1 MAGSSRLL
9 FTDNFA
15 RNLDGI
21 ESFLSVEGRAVFQRL
36 LDRLFDDICPQLA
49 RFPKSGRLCLEHEI
63 GSTEARDLVER
74 LKDKLRA
81 GDELREF
88 VVDAFIVLYLI
99 RGNRVYF
106 LAIKHHRQLSYDLL
120 RFWS

>member
-1 MAGSSRLL
+1 MAGKASLL

-15 RNLDGI
+15 RNLDTI
-21 ESFLSVEGRAVFQRL
+21 ASFLSVEGRAAFQRL
-36 LDRLFDDICPQLA
+36 LDRLFEDICPQLA
-49 RFPKSGRLCLEHEI
+49 RFPKSGRLFLEHQV
-63 GSTEARDLVER
+63 GSTEAQALFVTLQE
-74 LKDKLRA
+74 KLRA

-88 VVDAFIVLYLI
+88 VVDAFLVLYLI
-99 RGNRVYF
+99 RGNRIYF

>member
-1 MAGSSRLL
+1 MAGSARLL

-15 RNLDGI
+15 RNLDAI
-21 ESFLSVEGRAVFQRL
+21 ESFFSVEGRAAFKKL

-49 RFPKSGRLCLEHEI
+49 RFSKSGRLFLEHRV
-63 GSTEARDLVER
+63 GSNEAKALVEQ
-74 LKDKLRA
+74 LQENLRT

-88 VVDAFIVLYLI
+88 VVDAFVMLYLI
-99 RGNRVYF
+99 RRNRIYF

-120 RFWS
+120 RFWP

>member
-15 RNLDGI
+15 RNLDAV
-21 ESFLSVEGRAVFQRL
+21 ESFLSVEGRPLFQRL
-36 LDRLFDDICPQLA
+36 LDRLFDDVCPQLA
-49 RFPKSGRLCLEHEI
+49 RFPKSGRLFLEHQI
-63 GSTEARDLVER
+63 GSTEARDLIER
-74 LKDKLRA
+74 LKYKLRI

>member
-1 MAGSSRLL
+1 
-9 FTDNFA
+9 
-15 RNLDGI
+15 
-21 ESFLSVEGRAVFQRL
+21 
-36 LDRLFDDICPQLA
+36 
-49 RFPKSGRLCLEHEI
+49 LEHEI

>member
-49 RFPKSGRLCLEHEI
+49 RFPKSGRLFLEHEI

>member
-49 RFPKSGRLCLEHEI
+49 RFPKSGRLFLEHEI

-81 GDELREF
+81 CDELREF

>member
-15 RNLDGI
+15 RNLEGI

-49 RFPKSGRLCLEHEI
+49 RFPKSGRLFLEHEI

-74 LKDKLRA
+74 L
-81 GDELREF
+81 
-88 VVDAFIVLYLI
+88 
-99 RGNRVYF
+99 
-106 LAIKHHRQLSYDLL
+106 
-120 RFWS
+120 

>member
-49 RFPKSGRLCLEHEI
+49 RFPKSGRLFLGHEI

>member
-1 MAGSSRLL
+1 MAGRSRLL

-15 RNLDGI
+15 RNLDAI
-21 ESFLSVEGRAVFQRL
+21 ESFLSVEGRAAFQRL

-49 RFPKSGRLCLEHEI
+49 RFPKSGRVFLEHQI
-63 GSTEARDLVER
+63 SSTEAQALVER
-74 LKDKLRA
+74 LKNNLRA

-99 RGNRVYF
+99 RGSRIYF